1 MADYHLLVSH
11 RWVLRHC
18 GYAILGHK
26 DSYSAIQVETSRSVI
41 YYNFTHLRS
50 SGMLLEEPK
59 ISTLKTTSEEIN
71 GFLRKTFTLTGCC
84 LPWHQGIAPW
94 TY

>member
-59 ISTLKTTSEEIN
+59 ISTLKTTSEEII
-71 GFLRKTFTLTGCC
+71 GFLKKHSL
-84 LPWHQGIAPW
+84 
-94 TY
+94 